1 MKAKSRAERNFWIQ
15 AGSLLLFIGLIV
27 SSYIWS
33 ATKPIDREELA
44 IEIADLR
51 SLTAAGAELSGQ
63 FSTGKLPETF
73 FQNQL
78 ELMHEKITASRETL
92 GSPNTGTEVPLEL
105 DSARSLAEKIDVEF
119 DRLLSDERYA
129 ERGKHELAGL
139 KESLKRLE
147 DQLKQGAQK

>member
-1 MKAKSRAERNFWIQ
+1 
-15 AGSLLLFIGLIV
+15 
-27 SSYIWS
+27 
-33 ATKPIDREELA
+33 
-44 IEIADLR
+44 
-51 SLTAAGAELSGQ
+51 
-63 FSTGKLPETF
+63 
-73 FQNQL
+73 
-78 ELMHEKITASRETL
+78 MHEKITASRETL